1 MNQLIVFL
9 TIFTCLVCAQIYWNI
24 EFPKQLK
31 IRENAG
37 DLWEETKDYRFLS
50 NFGKR
55 LKTSWV
61 IFAVTGLAF
70 LFGFFWINFIFYIYF
85 FLSIKRVFIYCE
97 IKR

>member
-37 DLWEETKDYRFLS
+37 DLWEETKDYRFYQILV
-50 NFGKR
+50 KD
-55 LKTSWV
+55 
-61 IFAVTGLAF
+61 
-70 LFGFFWINFIFYIYF
+70 
-85 FLSIKRVFIYCE
+85 
-97 IKR
+97 

>member
-1 MNQLIVFL
+1 MFSMRSNLL
-9 TIFTCLVCAQIYWNI
+9 NI

-37 DLWEETKDYRFLS
+37 DLEETKDYRFLS

-70 LFGFFWINFIFYIYF
+70 LFGFFGLTLFFTFI
-85 FLSIKRVFIYCE
+85 SSQH
-97 IKR
+97 